1 MKSARSLVEHFE
13 KSTQAM
19 GKLQH
24 QQRVNLHYQGHYPEK
39 LFQDVI
45 HSSVVH
51 LPNAWSTTLP
61 PKSNRSLVFNEDITA
76 TYLTPALYDSVEDV
90 EQLLKQMAEAQKL
103 LEGEKYR
110 TISLI
115 PFFLHTIWRQY
126 EQMSRDHTKPAAV
139 VNRANVLQKDFENCY
154 LTWSISGRYVGMQ
167 SRTIYHLRLILV
179 PRIYACSFLMKNMKL
194 HGMKSEVD
202 DASYKIS
209 TCDGNDDNVSSA
221 STTVDEES
229 GRPAEG

>member
-1 MKSARSLVEHFE
+1 MLGRLRYLRRAIG
-13 KSTQAM
+13 A
-19 GKLQH
+19 
-24 QQRVNLHYQGHYPEK
+24 
-39 LFQDVI
+39 
-45 HSSVVH
+45 
-51 LPNAWSTTLP
+51 
-61 PKSNRSLVFNEDITA
+61 LVFNEDITA

-154 LTWSISGRYVGMQ
+154 LTWSVSGRYVGMQ
-167 SRTIYHLRLILV
+167 SNL
-179 PRIYACSFLMKNMKL
+179 
-194 HGMKSEVD
+194 
-202 DASYKIS
+202 
-209 TCDGNDDNVSSA
+209 SSA
-221 STTVDEES
+221 LDPRTKNLCLFIPDEEHEAAWDEVLKLMMQVTKS
-229 GRPAEG
+229 QPVMAMITMFLQLVLQLTRSQAAQQKARSNNLFEIFHEFIASNE